1 VSKPYSKDGNI
12 FTFGVH
18 GTENTP
24 DNIRQVSGRISQELG
39 KTTDGANLWDN
50 GFDWRARQGG
60 RGHPAPGT
68 AHLHNGVDDRRMAA
82 ERLEDYVVNR
92 VVNAAANNR
101 IAKGE
106 PLVVNLVGFSH
117 GGNVSLQAAAGIA
130 EELKERGFKNVAIH
144 VNTLSTPAYNQQT
157 GHPNWGWA
165 HRNESLPN
173 PENPANV
180 RRQVEALG
188 VRFAHT
194 HLGIEQDGVATAARG
209 EDRYGNNGVTRQQML
224 PALHNDLNPVDRTV
238 KNHGLLQDNPGYMQ
252 RAADFMEGRFNGLAP
267 PKTRAAA
274 ETSEGIAVAT
284 ANIGDRPQVG
294 TPTLVADAQPGQ
306 RLAGIEPFRPGNG
319 SDMLDV
325 INDRYFNLDGRQ
337 VANPYGERMQEMLK
351 QLETPQFSPERN
363 RDNVAA
369 LMEAAVAGKFKLD
382 EPIQVG
388 VGSRDNLFAMQGNG
402 DAANRVAV
410 SLSDTNGAYQR
421 FSEAVVARA
430 QEQVQA
436 PQVALAQ
443 APVQETEQRRAT
455 MSV

>member
-1 VSKPYSKDGNI
+1 MSKPYSKDGNV

-24 DNIRQVSGRISQELG
+24 DNIRQVSGRISQEVG
-39 KTTDGANLWDN
+39 KTTDGTNLWDN

-60 RGHPAPGT
+60 RGHPMPGT

-92 VVNAAANNR
+92 VVNAAANNK

-144 VNTLSTPAYNQQT
+144 VNTLSTPAYNQET
-157 GHPNWGWA
+157 GHPNWGWG
-165 HRNESLPN
+165 HRNNSLPN

-194 HLGIEQDGVATAARG
+194 HMGIEQDGVATAARG
-209 EDRYGNNGVTRQQML
+209 QDRYDNNGVTRQQML
-224 PALHNDLNPVDRTV
+224 PALHNDWNAIDRTV

-252 RAADFMEGRFNGLAP
+252 RAADFAESRFNGLAP

-274 ETSEGIAVAT
+274 DLDGTTVAT
-284 ANIGDRPQVG
+284 ANVGDRPQVAAA
-294 TPTLVADAQPGQ
+294 TLVADAQPGQ
-306 RLAGIEPFRPGNG
+306 RLAGTEPLRPGHGNG
-319 SDMLDV
+319 MLDV
-325 INDRYFNLDGRQ
+325 INDRYFNIGGNQ
-337 VANPYGERMQEMLK
+337 VPNQYADRMQELMK
-351 QLETPQFSPERN
+351 QLESPQFTAAQN
-363 RDNVAA
+363 RDQA
-369 LMEAAVAGKFKLD
+369 AAVLQAAIDGKFKLD
-382 EPIQVG
+382 EPIQAG
-388 VGSRDNLFAMQGNG
+388 FGKRDNLFALQGTG

-410 SLSDTNGAYQR
+410 PLAETNGAMQR
-421 FSEAVVARA
+421 FTEMVTARA
-430 QEQVQA
+430 QEQVSS
-436 PQVALAQ
+436 PQIVAQ
-443 APVQETEQRRAT
+443 APTQDTEQRRPA
-455 MSV
+455 MAV